1 MSLEKDLIYSM
12 NTFLHFGGKINI
24 KYMRYIYREEHTVYV
39 DFEIQLDDI
48 KLAELG
54 VNPYDDLE
62 ISNYIKNNYFE
73 LQKNPTEWWISAQE
87 NSFEVKVGERPDGDD
102 TENSIRWID

>member
-1 MSLEKDLIYSM
+1 MSSERGLICSM

-24 KYMRYIYREEHTVYV
+24 KDMRYIYREEHMVYV
-39 DFEIQLDDI
+39 DYEIQLDDI
-48 KLAELG
+48 KLAESG

-62 ISNYIKNNYFE
+62 ISDYIKSNFSE

-87 NSFEVKVGERPDGDD
+87 DTYEKKVGERPDGDD
-102 TENSIRWID
+102 SENSIRWIE